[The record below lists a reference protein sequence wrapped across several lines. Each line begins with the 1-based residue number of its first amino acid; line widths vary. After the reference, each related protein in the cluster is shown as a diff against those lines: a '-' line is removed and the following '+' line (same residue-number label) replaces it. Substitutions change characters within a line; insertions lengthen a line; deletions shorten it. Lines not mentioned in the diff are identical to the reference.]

1 MKQQKIQVALCITEL
16 EMGGAEKML
25 VELASK
31 LDPERFHPVI
41 YSLRSESFHQKA
53 SFIPFIRQKN
63 LELRFLDIRSG
74 RNLLG
79 VLFRFRQMLKDQKA
93 DVLQC
98 FMFHANLVGR
108 LAGKMAKV
116 PLICSGIR
124 VAERDKKWHLVLDR
138 WSQFL
143 VDQYICVSQTV
154 ADFTKK
160 EGKIKSSKII
170 SIPNGISFARDEKQ
184 QIDDCLT
191 TFDGSE
197 VDFRQLFDNRRIVDS
212 GTILTNTKW
221 KTSEIES
228 GQKLKPLFSA
238 QSSDRNIVF
247 AGRLT
252 KQKGLDWLLE
262 TTPRWLK
269 SMNNWHLWIVGE
281 GEERAKLEDQSQSL
295 QLSEQIHFAGWRPD
309 ISEILSQADLFIL
322 PSRWEGM
329 PNVLLEAMVHQ
340 LPVLSSQAEGVL
352 EILGDNLFAS
362 QTVPFGQSDE
372 LVQKIL
378 FFINNEAI
386 RQELG
391 LKNYNRV
398 INHFSID
405 KMVSRYES
413 LWIELL
419 SRNRR

>member
-1 MKQQKIQVALCITEL
+1 
-16 EMGGAEKML
+16 MGGAEKIL

-31 LDPERFHPVI
+31 LDRNRFHPVI
-41 YSLRSESFHQKA
+41 YSLRPESYHQKK
-53 SFIPFIRQKN
+53 SFIPIIRERG
-63 LELRFLDIRSG
+63 LELRFLDIQSG

-79 VLFRFRQMLKDQKA
+79 GLFRLRQMLQDQKA
-93 DVLQC
+93 DILQC

-124 VAERDKKWHLVLDR
+124 VAEREKKWHLVLDR

-170 SIPNGISFARDEKQ
+170 SIPNGISFRRDEKQ
-184 QIDDCLT
+184 KIDDCLT
-191 TFDGSE
+191 TFDRSE
-197 VDFRQLFDNRRIVDS
+197 ADARQIFDNQKMVDS
-212 GTILTNTKW
+212 ETILANTKW

-228 GQKLKPLFSA
+228 DQNRKPLFSA

-269 SMNNWHLWIVGE
+269 SKNNWHLWLVGE
-281 GEERAKLEDQSQSL
+281 GEERAKLENQSRSL

-309 ISEILSQADLFIL
+309 VSEILSQADLFIL

-340 LPVLSSQAEGVL
+340 LPVLSTQAEGVL
-352 EILGDNLFAS
+352 EIFGENLFAS

-378 FFINNEAI
+378 FLINNESI

-405 KMVSRYES
+405 KMISRYEN
-413 LWIELL
+413 LWLELL
-419 SRNRR
+419 YRNRR